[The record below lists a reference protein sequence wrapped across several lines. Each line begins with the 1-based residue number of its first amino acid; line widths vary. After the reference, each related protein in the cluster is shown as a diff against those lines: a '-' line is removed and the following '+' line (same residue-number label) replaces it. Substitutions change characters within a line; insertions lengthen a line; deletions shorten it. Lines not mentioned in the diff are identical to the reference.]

1 MRIHIKREL
10 DDEKLEILEDRLD
23 PEVELT
29 FGAEPPTPADYRIL
43 VAGRPGRE
51 LIEAGRCLDVLIIP
65 WAGIPS
71 STRALMAEFPQ
82 IEVHNLHHNAASTAE
97 LALTLM
103 FAAAKSLVPMDQALR
118 RGDWR
123 YRTRMEMSLLL
134 EGKTALILG
143 YGQIGQRV
151 GRVLDALGMQVL
163 AIRRDPESGAE
174 GVAVHPP
181 EMLHDLLPQADALFL
196 TLPLTEQTRGLI
208 GAAELNLLPQGAIL
222 VNVGRGP
229 IVDQEALY
237 HALESGQLHG
247 AGLDVWYN
255 YPPDDESKS
264 DTPPADFPFHQL
276 DNVVMSPHRGGH
288 TKETGYLRMI
298 HLAESLN
305 AAARG
310 EPIPNKVDLQ
320 AGY

>member
-1 MRIHIKREL
+1 MRVHIKREL
-10 DDEKLEILEDRLD
+10 EDEKIEILEDCLD
-23 PEVELT
+23 PEVELS
-29 FGAEPPTPADYRIL
+29 FGTEPPTPADYRIL

-65 WAGIPS
+65 WAGIPA
-71 STRALMAEFPQ
+71 STRELMGEFPQ
-82 IEVHNLHHNAASTAE
+82 IAVHNLHHNAAATAE
-97 LALTLM
+97 MALSLM
-103 FAAAKSLVPMDQALR
+103 FAAAKSLVPIDQALR

-123 YRTRMEMSLLL
+123 YRSRMEMSLLL
-134 EGKTALILG
+134 DGKTALILG

-163 AIRRDPESGAE
+163 AIRRDPGPGAE
-174 GVAVHPP
+174 GVAVHPT
-181 EMLHDLLPQADALFL
+181 EALHDLLPQTDVLFL

-208 GAAELNLLPQGAIL
+208 GAAELKLLPQGAIL

-255 YPPDDESKS
+255 YPPDQESKP
-264 DTPPADFPFHQL
+264 DTLPADFPFHQL

-288 TKETGYLRMI
+288 TKETGYLRMT

-310 EPIPNKVDLQ
+310 EPIPNRVDLQ